1 MAGEAARLSST
12 AHPSDRRAAPRAP
25 GGDCPVRI
33 DRGGQHAFGRC
44 RDVSDGGAKLASAMH
59 LHLNDAVEVR
69 FPSSAGLTGRVVW
82 TRDGECGVAFDHA
95 ADCAT
100 LLAGAHAEQDAA
112 PDPARFRPGLHVKVL
127 AAGEERAA
135 LVRWTLDSYAALYL
149 LDRAS
154 LETPSAGP
162 IALIGD

>member
-12 AHPSDRRAAPRAP
+12 ARSGDRRTAPRAP

-33 DRGGQHAFGRC
+33 DRDGQHAFGRC
-44 RDVSDGGAKLASAMH
+44 RDVSDSGAKLASAMH

-69 FPSSAGLTGRVVW
+69 FPSNAELSGRVVW
-82 TRDGECGVAFDHA
+82 TRNGECGIAFDHA

-100 LLAGAHAEQDAA
+100 LLAGARAEQNAA
-112 PDPARFRPGLHVKVL
+112 PDPARFRPGLHVKLL
-127 AAGEERAA
+127 ASGEERAA

-149 LDRAS
+149 LDRAKP
-154 LETPSAGP
+154 EEPSAGP
-162 IALIGD
+162 VALIGD